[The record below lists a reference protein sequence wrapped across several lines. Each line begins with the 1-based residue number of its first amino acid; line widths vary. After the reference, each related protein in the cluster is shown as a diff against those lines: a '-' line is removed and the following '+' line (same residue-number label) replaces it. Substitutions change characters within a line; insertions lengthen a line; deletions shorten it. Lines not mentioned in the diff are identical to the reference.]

1 MSQYLSNFYCGN
13 KKNLCNYNKPIEYGK
28 MLNRQFDMEQ
38 YEIVKNCKGYGKEKG
53 YCCDPNQKDIHKP
66 MDIEYMEHINNEFGQ
81 DIFHRNHDNKILDTV
96 PLIKTVKNADGDIIN
111 IDVCQCGGE
120 PKEYRDCVRRN
131 CNDYKIPSRYEYC
144 KMGSNDNTFKCF
156 TNVTEEYNYSA
167 PSETVGEFPSSSDN
181 SPSISNQ
188 NNSVNNQ
195 NNLANN
201 QNNSVNNQNKLAN
214 NQNIF
219 GRCRLAPVD
228 EDYSISRNFTIKN
241 VVPDCYLNL
250 CNKKSEFNNLENVA
264 PNNYNPRVYNLGNN
278 ESMGFKE
285 INLNNIEKSK
295 KKTIADFLL

>member
-66 MDIEYMEHINNEFGQ
+66 MDVEYMEHINNEFGQ

-96 PLIKTVKNADGDIIN
+96 PLIKTIKNADGDIIN

-131 CNDYKIPSRYEYC
+131 CSDYKIPSRYEYC

-156 TNVTEEYNYSA
+156 TNVNEEHSYMA
-167 PSETVGEFPSSSDN
+167 PTQTLGEFPSSSDN
-181 SPSISNQ
+181 IVDSPSISNTSEQ
-188 NNSVNNQ
+188 NNSG
-195 NNLANN
+195 
-201 QNNSVNNQNKLAN
+201 N

-264 PNNYNPRVYNLGNN
+264 PNNYNPRVYNLGSN
-278 ESMGFKE
+278 ESMGFEE